1 MNDSN
6 FTFRG
11 QRPDEEVRLIV
22 RRHPIVFFWPLL
34 QSTIALA
41 FIVLALIFW
50 GLSDIFYIVVTVLI
64 LIIFSLI
71 FKISFIYSNSF
82 CLVTNQR
89 VINVDQRGF
98 FNRVIT
104 ETDYAKIQEV
114 TNSTSGMIGTTFNIG
129 EINILT
135 AGKESQLTIRNIP
148 DPYSIQQEIT
158 KNIST
163 K

>member
-1 MNDSN
+1 MED

-11 QRPDEEVRLIV
+11 QRPDEEVRLVV
-22 RRHPIVFFWPLL
+22 RRHPIVFFWPLF
-34 QSTIALA
+34 QSTVALA
-41 FIVLALIFW
+41 LIVLALIYFSL
-50 GLSDIFYIVVTVLI
+50 GNTFYFIATVLA

-71 FKISFIYSNSF
+71 FKITFIYSNSF

-114 TNSTSGMIGTTFNIG
+114 TNSTAGMIGTTFNIG

-135 AGKESQLTIRNIP
+135 AGKESQLAIKNIP

-158 KNIST
+158 KNI

>member
-1 MNDSN
+1 MDDSN

-11 QRPDEEVRLIV
+11 QRPDEEVKLVV

-41 FIVLALIFW
+41 FLILALVFWGTGNTFYIITTILVLVIFALIF
-50 GLSDIFYIVVTVLI
+50 
-64 LIIFSLI
+64 
-71 FKISFIYSNSF
+71 KASFIYSNSF

-89 VINVDQRGF
+89 VISVDQKGF
-98 FNRVIT
+98 FNRIIT
-104 ETDYAKIQEV
+104 ETDYTKIQEV
-114 TNSTSGMIGTTFNIG
+114 TNSTAGMIGTTLNIG
-129 EINILT
+129 KINILT
-135 AGKESQLTIRNIP
+135 AGKESQLEIKNIF

>member
-11 QRPDEEVRLIV
+11 QRPDEEIRLVV

-41 FIVLALIFW
+41 FIVLTLIFW
-50 GLSDIFYIVVTVLI
+50 GLSDIFYIITTVLI

-114 TNSTSGMIGTTFNIG
+114 TNSTAGMIGTTFNIG